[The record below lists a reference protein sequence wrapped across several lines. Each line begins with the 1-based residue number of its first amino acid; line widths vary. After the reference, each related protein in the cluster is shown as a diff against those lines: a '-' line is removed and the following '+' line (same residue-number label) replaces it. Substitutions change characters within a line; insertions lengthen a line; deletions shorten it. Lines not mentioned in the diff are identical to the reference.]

1 MTLAAD
7 EPTGQATAEGRQ
19 AGRLADPGMGPGTD
33 PRIDPRLRAVLATVG
48 LDAASAPPPL
58 TRAASVEELCEFVG
72 QAEAGFEGLYEALP
86 DALPG
91 DDDNVT
97 YSRQSI
103 RGIDG
108 NDIALHIYRPADDA
122 DSLPCTVYLHGGG
135 MTILKADNRV
145 HQRWS
150 RDLAATGMVV
160 IGVDFRN
167 GYTAAG
173 LNPFPAGLN
182 DCSSAVRWISSHRDE
197 LGIGKVVLQ
206 GESGGGNLVLATTL
220 RAKQDGQL
228 DGIDGV
234 YAMVPYISGGYAWDQ
249 ARKLRELPSLVENDG
264 YFIECQM
271 MDLLVSIYDSTGL
284 NAENPL
290 CWPYF
295 AVAADLEGLP
305 PHVISVNELDPLRDE
320 GVAYYRKLLQAGV
333 PVVGRMNLGLVHA
346 ADSIFRQA
354 LPDVYA
360 ATVGDIKRFAASL

>member
-1 MTLAAD
+1 MTLAAG
-7 EPTGQATAEGRQ
+7 EPTSQAAAGAGQ

-33 PRIDPRLRAVLATVG
+33 PRIDPRLLAALATFG
-48 LDAASAPPPL
+48 LEAAAGPPSL
-58 TRAASVEELCEFVG
+58 TRAAPVEQLCEFVG

-86 DALPG
+86 NALPG
-91 DDDNVT
+91 DDANIA
-97 YSRQSI
+97 YSTQLI
-103 RGIDG
+103 QGIDG
-108 NDIALHIYRPADDA
+108 NDIALHIYRPAD
-122 DSLPCTVYLHGGG
+122 SVGPLPCSVYLHGGG
-135 MTILKADNRV
+135 MTILKADNKV
-145 HQRWS
+145 HQQWS
-150 RDLAATGMVV
+150 RDLAAAGLVV

-182 DCSSAVRWISSHRDE
+182 DCASAVRWISSHRDE
-197 LGIGKVVLQ
+197 LGVGQLVLQ

-220 RAKQDGQL
+220 RAKQDGWL
-228 DGIDGV
+228 DDIDGV

-271 MDLLVSIYDSTGL
+271 MDLLVSIYDPTGD
-284 NAENPL
+284 NGENPL

-295 AVAADLEGLP
+295 ATAADLEGLP

-320 GVAYYRKLLQAGV
+320 GVAYYRKLLRAGV
-333 PVVGRMNLGLVHA
+333 PVVGRMNLGLVHG

-360 ATVGDIKRFAASL
+360 ATVGDIRRFAYSL